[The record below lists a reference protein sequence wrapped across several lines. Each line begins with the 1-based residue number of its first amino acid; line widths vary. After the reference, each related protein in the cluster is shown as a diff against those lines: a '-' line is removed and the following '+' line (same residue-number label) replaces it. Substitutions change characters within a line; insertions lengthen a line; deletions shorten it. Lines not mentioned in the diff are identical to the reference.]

1 LAGSNNNTVQQTN
14 ITLAE
19 LSMNSWFGNISV
31 NLKLGLGFGLVLVL
45 TSILALTGWTSLGSL
60 IDRSNWMSDITQ
72 LNASL
77 TKLRIVRLQYMLAN
91 GDESVA
97 QNVQTSLDAFT
108 AQQQKLLNTF
118 KSPENRKLL
127 NDQKTV
133 ITAYQQ
139 SLNKMREAYRNGNA
153 ARQVMGDKADIANA
167 QIDALDSSVQQVP
180 DSPERFTQ
188 YQAVTHA
195 KQEFQLARY
204 EVRGYTGNVNA
215 DTEARAAAQIEK
227 TINGLKG
234 LGVVFGSSQQAA
246 LSALESALG
255 AYRSAVQN
263 YKAANANIV
272 SARAEMTTQGADIVT
287 ISDKLYD
294 IQLERRDAESA
305 QARSLQLI
313 STLLALLVGIIA
325 ALVITRQITRPI
337 QETLAVVERIASGDL
352 SHNIQVTRRDEL
364 GVLQQ
369 GIQRMGTTLRELISG
384 IRDGVTQ
391 IANAAEELSAVTEQT
406 SAGVNSQKI
415 ETDQVA
421 TAMHEMTATVQE
433 VARNAEQASLAA
445 ADADGQARAGDKV
458 VAEAIAQIERLAAEV
473 ARSTDAM
480 THLQQE
486 SNKIGS
492 VMDVIKAVAE
502 QTNLLALNAAIEAA
516 RAGEAGRGFAVVAD
530 EVRGLAQ
537 RTQKSTEEI
546 EGLVAGLQNGTQQ
559 VAAVMN
565 NSRSLTDSS
574 VELTRKAGVSL
585 ENITRTVS
593 NIQSMN
599 QQIAAAAEEQSAVA
613 EEISR
618 SIINVRDVSEQT
630 ATASDETAKSSVELA
645 RLGSQ
650 LQQMVSH
657 FRV

>member
-1 LAGSNNNTVQQTN
+1 
-14 ITLAE
+14 
-19 LSMNSWFGNISV
+19 MNSWFANISV
-31 NLKLGLGFGLVLVL
+31 NLKLSLGFGLVLAL
-45 TSILALTGWTSLGSL
+45 TCILALTGWTSLGGL

-72 LNASL
+72 LNAGL
-77 TKLRIVRLQYMLAN
+77 TKLRVTRLQYMLAD
-91 GDESVA
+91 GDETVA
-97 QNVQTSLDAFT
+97 QTVQTALDGFK
-108 AQQQKLLNTF
+108 AQQQSLVASF
-118 KSPENRKLL
+118 KSPENLKLL
-127 NDQKTV
+127 KEQGAV
-133 ITAYQQ
+133 IDAYQQ
-139 SLNKMREAYRNGNA
+139 SLNKMRNAYRTGNS
-153 ARQVMGDKADIANA
+153 ARQAMGENAESANTLIGDIDTRVR
-167 QIDALDSSVQQVP
+167 QMPLSDQ
-180 DSPERFTQ
+180 RFEQ
-188 YQAVTHA
+188 FLAISEA
-195 KQEFQLARY
+195 KEQFQLARY
-204 EVRGYTGNVNA
+204 EVRGYTADSNPTTEQKAVAQLDAAIASLKALNTHFA
-215 DTEARAAAQIEK
+215 DT
-227 TINGLKG
+227 
-234 LGVVFGSSQQAA
+234 QQDA
-246 LSALESALG
+246 LRQLQNALLN
-255 AYRSAVQN
+255 YRSALQAF
-263 YKAANANIV
+263 KAANSEAV
-272 SARAEMTTQGADIVT
+272 LARQEMTVQGNDIVAR
-287 ISDKLYD
+287 SDALYQ
-294 IQLERRDAESA
+294 IQLDRRDIEST
-305 QARSLQLI
+305 QARTLQLI
-313 STLLALLVGIIA
+313 STLLALLVGVLA
-325 ALVITRQITRPI
+325 AVIITRQITRPLR
-337 QETLAVVERIASGDL
+337 ETLAVVERIAGGDL
-352 SHNIQVTRRDEL
+352 THDVHVTRRDEL

-369 GIQRMGTTLRELISG
+369 GIARMGVTLRDLISG

-391 IANAAEELSAVTEQT
+391 IASAAEELSAVTEET

-433 VARNAEQASLAA
+433 VARNAEEASQAAAA
-445 ADADGQARAGDKV
+445 ADGEAREGDKV
-458 VAEAIAQIERLAAEV
+458 VNEAIAQIERLASEV
-473 ARSTDAM
+473 VRSTEAM
-480 THLQQE
+480 TVLQQE
-486 SNKIGS
+486 SDKIGS

-599 QQIAAAAEEQSAVA
+599 QQIAAAAEQQSAVA

-630 ATASDETAKSSVELA
+630 AAASDETAASSVELA
-645 RLGSQ
+645 RLGNQ
-650 LQQMVSH
+650 LQMMVSH

>member
-1 LAGSNNNTVQQTN
+1 
-14 ITLAE
+14 
-19 LSMNSWFGNISV
+19 MNSWFGNISV

-45 TSILALTGWTSLGSL
+45 TSILALTGWNSLGSL

-91 GDESVA
+91 GDEAVA
-97 QNVQTSLDAFT
+97 QNVQTSLDAFA
-108 AQQQKLLNTF
+108 AQQQKLLDSF
-118 KSPENRKLL
+118 KSPENLKLL
-127 NDQKTV
+127 NEQKAV

-167 QIDALDSSVQQVP
+167 QINALDTSVQQMP
-180 DSPERFTQ
+180 ESPERFAQ
-188 YQAVTHA
+188 FQAVTNA
-195 KQEFQLARY
+195 KEEFMLARY
-204 EVRGYTGNVNA
+204 EVRGYTNNVNA
-215 DTEARAAAQIEK
+215 ETEARAAAQIEK
-227 TINGLKG
+227 AIAGLKS
-234 LGVVFGSSQQAA
+234 LNAVFGISQQTA
-246 LSALESALG
+246 LSSLETALG
-255 AYRSAVQN
+255 AYRSAVQS

-272 SARAEMTTQGADIVT
+272 TARAEMTTQGTDIVT

-325 ALVITRQITRPI
+325 ALVITRQITRPL

-391 IANAAEELSAVTEQT
+391 IASAAEELSAVTEQT

-480 THLQQE
+480 AHLQQE

-559 VAAVMN
+559 VANVMN

-599 QQIAAAAEEQSAVA
+599 QQIAAAAEQQSAVA

-618 SIINVRDVSEQT
+618 SIVNVRDVSEQT

>member
-1 LAGSNNNTVQQTN
+1 MNT
-14 ITLAE
+14 
-19 LSMNSWFGNISV
+19 WFGNISV

-45 TSILALTGWTSLGSL
+45 TSILALTGWTSLSGL

-91 GDESVA
+91 GDEAVA
-97 QNVQTSLDAFT
+97 QNVQTTLDSFA
-108 AQQQKLLNTF
+108 AQQQQLINSF
-118 KSPENRKLL
+118 KSPENLKLL
-127 NDQKTV
+127 TEQKDI
-133 ITAYQQ
+133 ITAYRQ

-153 ARQVMGDKADIANA
+153 ARQTMGERADAAGLVIA
-167 QIDALDSSVQQVP
+167 ALDRSVRQMPESS
-180 DSPERFTQ
+180 ERFAQ
-188 YQAVTHA
+188 YEAVNHA
-195 KQEFQLARY
+195 KEEFQVARY
-204 EVRGYTGNVNA
+204 EVRGYTGNVNP
-215 DTEARAAAQIEK
+215 DTEARAVAQIESA
-227 TINGLKG
+227 INGLKG
-234 LGVVFGSSQQAA
+234 LKNVFGESQQTE
-246 LSALESALG
+246 LNALENALG
-255 AYRSAVQN
+255 AYRNALQV
-263 YKAANANIV
+263 YKTANANIV
-272 SARAEMTTQGADIVT
+272 LARQEMTVQGADIV
-287 ISDKLYD
+287 SRSEALYD
-294 IQLERRDAESA
+294 IQLQRRDAESA
-305 QARSLQLI
+305 RARSLQLI

-325 ALVITRQITRPI
+325 ALVITRQITRPL

-391 IANAAEELSAVTEQT
+391 IASAAEELSAVTEQT

-433 VARNAEQASLAA
+433 VARNAEQASQAA
-445 ADADGQARAGDKV
+445 SAADGQAREGDKV
-458 VAEAIAQIERLAAEV
+458 VAEAIAQIERLADEV

-480 THLQQE
+480 AHLQQE

-559 VAAVMN
+559 VATVMN

-599 QQIAAAAEEQSAVA
+599 QQIAAAAEQQSAVA

-618 SIINVRDVSEQT
+618 SIVNVRDVSEQT

>member
-1 LAGSNNNTVQQTN
+1 
-14 ITLAE
+14 
-19 LSMNSWFGNISV
+19 MNSWFGNISV
-31 NLKLGLGFGLVLVL
+31 NMKLGLGFGLVLVL
-45 TSILALTGWTSLGSL
+45 TSILALTGWTSLGGL

-91 GDESVA
+91 GDEAVA
-97 QNVQTSLDAFT
+97 QNVQTNLDGFV
-108 AQQQKLLNTF
+108 AQQQKLLDSF
-118 KSPENRKLL
+118 KSPDNLKLL
-127 NDQKTV
+127 NEQKAI

-167 QIDALDSSVQQVP
+167 QISALDSSVRQMP
-180 DSPERFTQ
+180 ESTERFAQ
-188 YQAVTHA
+188 FEAVNTA
-195 KQEFQLARY
+195 KEQFQLARY

-215 DTEARAAAQIEK
+215 ETEARAAAQIEK
-227 TINGLKG
+227 AIDGLKG
-234 LGVVFGSSQQAA
+234 LHAVFGASQQTA
-246 LSALESALG
+246 LSSLETALG

-272 SARAEMTTQGADIVT
+272 SARAEMTTQGTDIVT

-294 IQLERRDAESA
+294 IQLQRRDAESA

-313 STLLALLVGIIA
+313 STLLALLVGIVA
-325 ALVITRQITRPI
+325 AVIITRQITRPLR
-337 QETLAVVERIASGDL
+337 ETLAVVERIASGDL

-391 IANAAEELSAVTEQT
+391 IAAAAEELSAVTEQT

-433 VARNAEQASLAA
+433 VARNAEQASQAASA
-445 ADADGQARAGDKV
+445 ADGEARAGDKV

-599 QQIAAAAEEQSAVA
+599 QQIAAAAEQQSAVA

-618 SIINVRDVSEQT
+618 SIVNVRDVSEQT
-630 ATASDETAKSSVELA
+630 AAASDETAKSSVELA
-645 RLGSQ
+645 RLGGQ

>member
-1 LAGSNNNTVQQTN
+1 MNT
-14 ITLAE
+14 
-19 LSMNSWFGNISV
+19 WFGNISV

-45 TSILALTGWTSLGSL
+45 TSILALTGWTSLSGL

-91 GDESVA
+91 GDETVA
-97 QNVQTSLDAFT
+97 QNVQTTLDSFA
-108 AQQQKLLNTF
+108 AQQQQLINSF
-118 KSPENRKLL
+118 KSPENLKLL
-127 NDQKTV
+127 TEQKDI
-133 ITAYQQ
+133 ITAYRQ

-153 ARQVMGDKADIANA
+153 ARQTMGERADAAGLVIA
-167 QIDALDSSVQQVP
+167 ALDRSVRQMPESS
-180 DSPERFTQ
+180 ERFAQ
-188 YQAVTHA
+188 YEAVNHA
-195 KQEFQLARY
+195 KEEFQVARY
-204 EVRGYTGNVNA
+204 EVRGYTGNVNP
-215 DTEARAAAQIEK
+215 DTEARAVAQIESA
-227 TINGLKG
+227 INGLKG
-234 LGVVFGSSQQAA
+234 LKIVFGESQQTE
-246 LSALESALG
+246 LNALENALG
-255 AYRSAVQN
+255 AYRNALQV
-263 YKAANANIV
+263 YKTANANIV
-272 SARAEMTTQGADIVT
+272 LARQEMTVQGADIV
-287 ISDKLYD
+287 SRSEALYD
-294 IQLERRDAESA
+294 IQLQRRDAESA
-305 QARSLQLI
+305 RARSLQLI

-325 ALVITRQITRPI
+325 ALVITRQITRPLR
-337 QETLAVVERIASGDL
+337 ETLAVVERIASGDL

-391 IANAAEELSAVTEQT
+391 IASAAEELSAVTEQT

-433 VARNAEQASLAA
+433 VARNAEQASQAA
-445 ADADGQARAGDKV
+445 SAADGQAREGDKV
-458 VAEAIAQIERLAAEV
+458 VAEAIAQIERLADEV

-480 THLQQE
+480 AHLQQE

-559 VAAVMN
+559 VANVMN

-599 QQIAAAAEEQSAVA
+599 QQIAAAAEQQSAVA

-618 SIINVRDVSEQT
+618 SIVNVRDVSEQT